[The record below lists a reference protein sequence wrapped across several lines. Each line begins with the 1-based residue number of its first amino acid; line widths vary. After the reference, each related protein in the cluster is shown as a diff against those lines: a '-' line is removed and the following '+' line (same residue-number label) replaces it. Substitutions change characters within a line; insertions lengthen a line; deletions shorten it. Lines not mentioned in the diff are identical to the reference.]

1 MISIFIGIFPLDY
14 LYFVYIVIFIKK
26 RWRAF
31 MEQHASVISLLVVV
45 TVAFVTPI
53 LLHRLKLNYIP
64 VVVAEIIMGL
74 VIGKSG
80 FNVVHEDMWLSTL
93 STLGFIFLMFLSGL
107 EIDFTAFTGGK
118 KNNTLPNGKKEPN
131 TFLVS
136 SIIFIGIF
144 IISLVLSYL
153 FVFAGFIDNAF
164 LMTLIIS
171 TISLGVVVPT
181 LKEAHLMKSNIGQI
195 ILLVAVVADLVTMIL
210 LAIFVSIYDPGQGN
224 TWLLLILFAAGVVL
238 YFVGKRFK
246 NRPLLESMSKGT
258 VQIGTRAVFM
268 LIIVLVGLSETVGA
282 ENILGAFLAGVLVSL
297 LSPNQELIHKLDSF
311 GYGFLIPIFFV
322 MIGVELDVWSLFAD
336 KKLLL
341 LIPLLLLGLLISKIV
356 PVYLL
361 KIWYDTK
368 TVLASGFLLTS
379 TLSLV
384 IAAATIGERMEV
396 ISTEMS
402 GTLILVAVITS
413 IFTPIAFKKL
423 FPKEVAAAPK
433 VKIAFLG
440 ANQVT
445 LPVSRELKSGL
456 YETTLYHTV
465 MDKIDK
471 LISNSLFDIVEISD
485 YSLETIEKNKIFQ
498 TDIIV
503 ISTGKD
509 QTNADLAVKAKE
521 LGIPRVIAR
530 IESPEVE
537 QGLRDKEIEVFSS
550 FMSTK
555 TLLRALIETPS
566 VINILTNQET
576 SLYEIRMQ
584 NEQYDGMTLRRFPF
598 TGDVI
603 FVRIFRGK
611 DSIVPHGDTELLLND
626 RLIVTGSKEYVD
638 ELKRELEF

>member
-1 MISIFIGIFPLDY
+1 
-14 LYFVYIVIFIKK
+14 
-26 RWRAF
+26 

-53 LLHRLKLNYIP
+53 LLHRLKLNFIP

-107 EIDFTAFTGGK
+107 EIDFTAFSGGK
-118 KNNTLPNGKKEPN
+118 KKNTLPSGKKEPN

-136 SIIFIGIF
+136 AIIFLGIF
-144 IISLVLSYL
+144 VFSLVLSYV

-181 LKEAHLMKSNIGQI
+181 LKEANLMKSNIGQI
-195 ILLVAVVADLVTMIL
+195 ILLVAVIADLVTMIL
-210 LAIFVSIYDPGQGN
+210 LAVFVSIYDPGQGN
-224 TWLLLILFAAGVVL
+224 TWLLLILFAAGVIL
-238 YFVGKRFK
+238 YFVGKVFK
-246 NRPLLESMSKGT
+246 NRPLLESMSRGT
-258 VQIGTRAVFM
+258 IQIGTRAVFM
-268 LIIVLVGLSETVGA
+268 LIIVLVGLSESVGA

-297 LSPNQELIHKLDSF
+297 LSPNQELVHKLDSF

-341 LIPLLLLGLLISKIV
+341 LIPLLLLGLLLSKLV

-361 KIWYDTK
+361 KFWYDTK
-368 TVLASGFLLTS
+368 TVFASGFLLTS

-384 IAAATIGERMEV
+384 IAAATIGERMKV
-396 ISTEMS
+396 ITPAMS
-402 GTLILVAVITS
+402 GTLILVAVISS

-423 FPKEVAAAPK
+423 FPREVAVERK
-433 VKIAFLG
+433 LRIAFLG

-445 LPVSRELKSGL
+445 LPVSRELKSSL
-456 YETTLYHTV
+456 YEPTLYHTKI
-465 MDKIDK
+465 DKSDK
-471 LISNSLFDIVEISD
+471 LISNSLFDIVEIPD
-485 YSLETIEKNKIFQ
+485 YKMETIEENKVFEA
-498 TDIIV
+498 DILV
-503 ISTGKD
+503 ISTGDD
-509 QTNADLAVKAKE
+509 QKNADLSLKAKTMDVSR
-521 LGIPRVIAR
+521 IITR
-530 IESPEVE
+530 IETPEIE
-537 QGLRDKEIEVFSS
+537 QTLRENEIEVFSS

-566 VINILTNQET
+566 VINILTNQDT
-576 SLYEIRMQ
+576 SLYEIKMQ
-584 NEQYDGMTLRRFPF
+584 NEQFDGMTLRRFPF

-638 ELKRELEF
+638 ELKREFEF

>member
-1 MISIFIGIFPLDY
+1 
-14 LYFVYIVIFIKK
+14 
-26 RWRAF
+26 

-53 LLHRLKLNYIP
+53 LLHRLKLNFIP

-107 EIDFTAFTGGK
+107 EIDFTAFSGGK
-118 KNNTLPNGKKEPN
+118 KKNTLPSGKKEPN

-136 SIIFIGIF
+136 AIIFLGIF
-144 IISLVLSYL
+144 VFSLVLSYV

-181 LKEAHLMKSNIGQI
+181 LKEANLMKSNIGQI
-195 ILLVAVVADLVTMIL
+195 ILLVAVIADLVTMIL
-210 LAIFVSIYDPGQGN
+210 LAVFVSIYDPGQGN
-224 TWLLLILFAAGVVL
+224 TWLLLILFAAGVIL
-238 YFVGKRFK
+238 YFVGKVFK
-246 NRPLLESMSKGT
+246 NRPLMESMSRGT
-258 VQIGTRAVFM
+258 IQIGTRAVFM
-268 LIIVLVGLSETVGA
+268 LIIVLVGLSESVGA

-297 LSPNQELIHKLDSF
+297 LSPNQELVHKLDSF

-341 LIPLLLLGLLISKIV
+341 LIPLLLLGLLLSKLV

-361 KIWYDTK
+361 KFWYDTK
-368 TVLASGFLLTS
+368 TVFASGFLLTS

-384 IAAATIGERMEV
+384 IAAATIGERMKV
-396 ISTEMS
+396 ITPAMS
-402 GTLILVAVITS
+402 GTLILVAVISS

-423 FPKEVAAAPK
+423 FPREVAVERK
-433 VKIAFLG
+433 LRIAFLG

-445 LPVSRELKSGL
+445 LPVSRELKSSL
-456 YETTLYHTV
+456 YEPTLYHTKI
-465 MDKIDK
+465 DKSDK
-471 LISNSLFDIVEISD
+471 LISNSLFDIVEIPD
-485 YSLETIEKNKIFQ
+485 YKMETIEENKVFEA
-498 TDIIV
+498 DILV
-503 ISTGKD
+503 ISTGDD
-509 QTNADLAVKAKE
+509 QKNADLSLKAKTMDVSR
-521 LGIPRVIAR
+521 IITR
-530 IESPEVE
+530 IETPEIE
-537 QGLRDKEIEVFSS
+537 QTLRENEIEVFSS

-566 VINILTNQET
+566 VINILTNQDT
-576 SLYEIRMQ
+576 SLYEIKMQ
-584 NEQYDGMTLRRFPF
+584 NEQFDGMTLRRFPF

-638 ELKRELEF
+638 ELKREFEF